1 VLLGVSFLIEVSISA
16 CGIAFF
22 AGPDKVVE
30 VVCAASVNFDDVIG
44 FCCRCFVAPV
54 ADGFVL
60 EDDGAVAHE
69 LWAVSFC
76 HGVSFGVG

>member
-1 VLLGVSFLIEVSISA
+1 VLLGASFLIEVSIPA

-30 VVCAASVNFDDVIG
+30 VVCAAAVALNEVIRLG
-44 FCCRCFVAPV
+44 TWCTSAPV

-60 EDDGAVAHE
+60 EDDGSVPVE

-76 HGVSFGVG
+76 HGVFLWC